1 MLHNICSCPF
11 RPNRE
16 LFGSSSSKCI
26 CRRQKNF
33 LPFFT
38 ELGRKFPDGRRLTH
52 PIDSH
57 YKVYFR
63 MMGNIFL
70 SIFCQHIH
78 HRFFHKRHHFI
89 RTADHTF
96 RHTAPNLPHQIIGG
110 AHAKIT
116 GEKNHLQIF
125 QKVII
130 NFCITDNNR
139 FDIFDQTFFGLF

>member
-1 MLHNICSCPF
+1 MLHNIRSCPF
-11 RPNRE
+11 RPNSQ
-16 LFGSSSSKCI
+16 LLGSSGSERI
-26 CRRQKNF
+26 CSRQKDF
-33 LPFFT
+33 FPFFMK
-38 ELGRKFPDGRRLTH
+38 LSRKFSNGCCLTH
-52 PIDSH
+52 AINAY
-57 YKVYFR
+57 YKVHFR

-70 SIFCQHIH
+70 SIFRQHIH

-96 RHTAPNLPHQIIGG
+96 RHTASNLAHQIISG
-110 AHAKIT
+110 AYAKIT